1 MPAVGSLPLVEQG
14 WLCIYFSW
22 HHKRVQLPA
31 RRQAYISKHT
41 TYPLT
46 SHAPFFCKIW
56 NHTQMAC
63 MECLAPLP
71 LYGWWKKAL
80 GGASSQTKTESCD
93 QERLGTTSKHGHLEI
108 LWKIILK
115 NVLLHLWDISALALA
130 STESTGKGSIG
141 SILFRA
147 SAELHILVAFQLAAP
162 MMSTVT
168 KIMQWHSNCAESGY
182 LN

>member
-14 WLCIYFSW
+14 WLCLYFSW